1 MLGAAVT
8 AVAITSIAGSLH
20 AETPPKAPVA
30 AADTQIEDPAAGARP
45 ARRLTPAPRRA
56 VIISDSAMAG
66 VRWNLALGGF
76 RGFEAD
82 DRLESCRRLV
92 ATSCL
97 GREGRRPPTALVEI
111 QDLAVPAPTDVFVI
125 ATGYNDW
132 HANFAAHA
140 RLVLDAARAK
150 GFDTIAWVTYRE
162 NVTYQLPSSSEVA
175 VSSYAVM
182 NDELD
187 KLVGSGDYPELVLW
201 DLHRY
206 TLNTQGWF
214 YEDGV
219 HERPL
224 GSWGVADWISRHMAA
239 LDGRPC
245 AMP

>member
-1 MLGAAVT
+1 
-8 AVAITSIAGSLH
+8 
-20 AETPPKAPVA
+20 
-30 AADTQIEDPAAGARP
+30 
-45 ARRLTPAPRRA
+45 
-56 VIISDSAMAG
+56 MAG

-162 NVTYQLPSSSEVA
+162 NVAYQLPSSSEVA

-187 KLVGSGDYPELVLW
+187 KLKTSIGIGGGGQTVTINITSTRENLVPAM
-201 DLHRY
+201 
-206 TLNTQGWF
+206 
-214 YEDGV
+214 EI
-219 HERPL
+219 
-224 GSWGVADWISRHMAA
+224 VADILRSPSFPEAEFTKLRDELLAGIDQARSDPQSIAA
-239 LDGRPC
+239 RAKKVWYSFGVVRFSAPQ
-245 AMP
+245 